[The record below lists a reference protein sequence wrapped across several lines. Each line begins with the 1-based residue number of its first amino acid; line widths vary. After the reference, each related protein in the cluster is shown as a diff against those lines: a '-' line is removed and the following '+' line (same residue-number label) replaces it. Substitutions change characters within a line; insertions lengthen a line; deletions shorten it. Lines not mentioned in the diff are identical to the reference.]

1 MAVPSSQQILDV
13 LSHIQDPDLGR
24 DVVSLGMIKEL
35 DVSAQ
40 GKVSFTFELTTPACP
55 VRDRFKS
62 QAQDLVG
69 EIPGVTSVDVRM
81 TANVRPA
88 FMRPK
93 PSEILPGVKQTIA
106 VASGK
111 GGVGKSTVAVNLAAA
126 LRLSGASVGL
136 LDADIYGPSVPAMT
150 GSRQVPEQ
158 VNGRLRPIEAHGLKL
173 MSFGH
178 IYPGE
183 QPTIYRGPMVGK
195 AIEAMMTQV
204 DWGQLDYLVID
215 LPPGTGDASLTL
227 AQAVPLTGVAIV
239 CTPQDVAT
247 DIAIKA
253 LQMFRKLNVTPLG
266 LIENMSWYVC
276 PSCGHRHEIFSHG
289 GAESAAK
296 RLGVP
301 FLGAVPLEE
310 GIREDADLGT
320 PVVTRG
326 PSPQARKR
334 SCTSLRRLRPA
345 RRSSRS
351 VSSRS
356 STSTR
361 RSNSARPRSVSSQR
375 RCRSHAADGGDHVG
389 GRQAHGVHSRAAAM
403 GVSVR

>member
-1 MAVPSSQQILDV
+1 MRSRYMVRYAGPVTSQLMSPTPQQVLAVLAK
-13 LSHIQDPDLGR
+13 IQDPDLGR

-35 DVSAQ
+35 DVSPQ

-62 QAQDLVG
+62 QAEDAVG
-69 EIPGVTSVDVRM
+69 EIPGVTGVEVRR

-93 PSEILPGVKQTIA
+93 PSEVLPGVKQTIA

-126 LRLSGASVGL
+126 LRKSGASVGL
-136 LDADIYGPSVPAMT
+136 LDADIYGPSVPVMT
-150 GSRQVPEQ
+150 GSKVVPQ
-158 VNGRLRPIEAHGLKL
+158 QANGRLLPIEAHGMKL

-178 IYPGE
+178 INPGSE
-183 QPTIYRGPMVGK
+183 PTIYRGPMVGK
-195 AIEAMMTQV
+195 AIEAMMVQV
-204 DWGQLDYLVID
+204 DWGSLDYLVIE

-247 DIAIKA
+247 DIAVKA
-253 LQMFRKLNVTPLG
+253 LQMFRKLNVSPLG

-276 PSCGHRHEIFSHG
+276 PDCGHRHAIFGHG
-289 GAESAAK
+289 GAESAAR

-310 GIREDADLGT
+310 AIREDADAGG
-320 PVVTRG
+320 PVVISRPDSVG
-326 PSPQARKR
+326 AKAFVEIASQIAAR
-334 SCTSLRRLRPA
+334 TSIQ
-345 RRSSRS
+345 SF
-351 VSSRS
+351 
-356 STSTR
+356 
-361 RSNSARPRSVSSQR
+361 
-375 RCRSHAADGGDHVG
+375 
-389 GRQAHGVHSRAAAM
+389 RQLPVIN
-403 GVSVR
+403 VR

>member
-1 MAVPSSQQILDV
+1 MAGPSSQQVLDA
-13 LSHIQDPDLGR
+13 LGRIKDPDLGR

-35 DVSAQ
+35 DVSPQ

-62 QAQDLVG
+62 QAEDAVG
-69 EIPGVTSVDVRM
+69 EIPGVTGVEVRM

-126 LRLSGASVGL
+126 LRQSGASVGL
-136 LDADIYGPSVPAMT
+136 LDADIYGPSVPVMT
-150 GSRQVPEQ
+150 GSRRVPQ
-158 VNGRLRPIEAHGLKL
+158 QANGRLLPIEAHGMKL

-178 IYPGE
+178 INPGSE
-183 QPTIYRGPMVGK
+183 PTIYRGPMVGK
-195 AIEAMMTQV
+195 AIEAMMVQV
-204 DWGQLDYLVID
+204 DWGPLDYLVID

-227 AQAVPLTGVAIV
+227 AQSVPLTGVTIV

-247 DIAIKA
+247 DIAVKA
-253 LQMFRKLNVTPLG
+253 LQMFRRLNVTPLG
-266 LIENMSWYVC
+266 LLEDLRWYLS
-276 PSCGHRHEIFSHG
+276 PTCGHRHEIFSHG
-289 GAESAAK
+289 GAESAAR

-310 GIREDADLGT
+310 GIREDADSGT
-320 PVVTRG
+320 PVVISRPESAGAKAFVEIASQSGHATG
-326 PSPQARKR
+326 IYTFSY
-334 SCTSLRRLRPA
+334 LRRRL
-345 RRSSRS
+345 
-351 VSSRS
+351 
-356 STSTR
+356 
-361 RSNSARPRSVSSQR
+361 
-375 RCRSHAADGGDHVG
+375 
-389 GRQAHGVHSRAAAM
+389 M
-403 GVSVR
+403 